1 MPEGPGSWRLSHS
14 GPPHKAS
21 PASSADGTISTVG
34 PDDELDGEETFCR
47 AFAVRSATFSEPL
60 ADPRKKQRPAQT
72 TGEGGEVSSRAGR
85 YGGQSRQPPQ
95 AEFTN
100 HALNHG

>member
-85 YGGQSRQPPQ
+85 YGGPSRPARP
-95 AEFTN
+95 AGMTGGPTN
-100 HALNHG
+100 